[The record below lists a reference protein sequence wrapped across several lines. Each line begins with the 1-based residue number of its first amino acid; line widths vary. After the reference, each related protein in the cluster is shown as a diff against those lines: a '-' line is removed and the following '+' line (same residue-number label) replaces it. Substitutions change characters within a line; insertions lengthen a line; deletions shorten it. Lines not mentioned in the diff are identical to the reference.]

1 MKNLGT
7 FIKAARKRTAITIR
21 EAEKRSG
28 VSNAYLNQIENGRIK
43 RPSPDILGKIGALY
57 DLPYDVLLHKAGYS
71 LPDFKTDE
79 DAERDRCYRILIID
93 DDRRDRELLI
103 NRLAGFTGGALAVRE
118 ARSGEEGI
126 AILEKELFDCIFLD
140 YRMPGIDGLAV
151 LRRIREARP
160 WETASIIMLTG
171 QGNETAALEAIRLG
185 AANYLTKSENKET
198 ILAALKQA
206 LLRKQMRRPV
216 AVMPPPRDD
225 EEAPTAHDALTR
237 VRRIRTMVEKII
249 EADDGNALTEDL
261 RGILRE
267 IHAAETALTA
277 ESRQS
282 RAET

>member
-57 DLPYDVLLHKAGYS
+57 DLPYDVLLHKAGYT
-71 LPDFKTDE
+71 LPDFETHEESDG
-79 DAERDRCYRILIID
+79 DRRHRILIID
-93 DDRRDRELLI
+93 DDPRDRELLI
-103 NRLAGFTGGALAVRE
+103 EKLTGFTGGPLVIRE
-118 ARSGEEGI
+118 ARSGAEGI
-126 AILEKELFDCIFLD
+126 AILEKEPFDCIFLD

-171 QGNETAALEAIRLG
+171 QGNEAAALEAIRLG
-185 AANYLTKSENKET
+185 AANYLTKSEKKGT

-206 LLRKQMRRPV
+206 LLRKQMRRPF
-216 AVMPPPRDD
+216 ADRPPRDGD
-225 EEAPTAHDALTR
+225 DAATVDDALTR
-237 VRRIRTMVEKII
+237 VRRIGTMVENMI
-249 EADDGNALTEDL
+249 AGAPGDALTEDL

-267 IHAAETALTA
+267 IHAAETALA
-277 ESRQS
+277 AGSRQS
-282 RAET
+282 RTET